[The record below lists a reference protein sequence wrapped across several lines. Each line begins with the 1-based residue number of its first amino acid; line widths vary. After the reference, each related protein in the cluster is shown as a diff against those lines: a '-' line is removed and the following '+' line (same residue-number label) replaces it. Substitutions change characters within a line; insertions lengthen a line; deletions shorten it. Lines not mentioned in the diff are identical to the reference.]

1 MIIKEKI
8 TALQLFSILF
18 ISRILV
24 SLTYVP
30 ALSSGSFSTDL
41 FLTVP
46 LSFLIMTIMFIPM
59 YILLKK
65 HKGQSVLDCAED
77 ISSVFVKIIAVL
89 FLLFFVYNGA
99 SAISRFTI
107 FVTSSLQPRMP
118 AATLAVSIVLVS
130 CYIAWLGIEPLGRF
144 SAIMVPIMC
153 IGVLIIFTGVIPKMS
168 ALNFEPILY
177 RGYGDFWDNVLST
190 ISQTVEIAA
199 LAILAPMAGGK
210 VRKGFFLWL
219 TGLSIFM
226 MTIAFSVIGV
236 LGNFSESQLFPVYIT
251 TVLSEF
257 SVIKRL
263 CALQTAIWLSG
274 VIIKVSYLCILS
286 DTCFSKLAKQ
296 KKGRNLFFPLS
307 GVIIIILSLVF
318 SKNFQIYTQV
328 SSAFIGLIFNIL
340 LIIIIPIIILIC
352 KKIKGRKQKV

>member
-1 MIIKEKI
+1 MLIKEKI
-8 TALQLFSILF
+8 TAIQLFSILF
-18 ISRILV
+18 ISRILI
-24 SLTYVP
+24 SLTYAP

-41 FLTVP
+41 FFTVP

-65 HKGQSVLDCAED
+65 HNSQSVLDCAED
-77 ISSVFVKIIAVL
+77 ISPVFLKIVAIL

-107 FVTSSLQPRMP
+107 FATSSLQPRMP
-118 AATLAVSIVLVS
+118 AVTLAVSIVLVS

-153 IGVLIIFTGVIPKMS
+153 IGVLIISIGVLPRIS
-168 ALNFEPILY
+168 ALNFEPVLY
-177 RGYGDFWDNVLST
+177 RGPKDFWSNVLST

-199 LAILAPMAGGK
+199 LAILAPMTTGK
-210 VRKGFFLWL
+210 IRKGFFLWL
-219 TGLSIFM
+219 VGLIIFM
-226 MTIAFSVIGV
+226 MAIVFSVVGV
-236 LGNFSESQLFPVYIT
+236 LGNFSDSQLFPVYIT

-263 CALQTAIWLSG
+263 DALQTAIWLSG

-286 DTCFSKLAKQ
+286 DTCFSKLSQ
-296 KKGRNLFFPLS
+296 NKKGRSLFFPLS
-307 GVIIIILSLVF
+307 GMIILILSLLF
-318 SKNFQIYTQV
+318 SKDFQIYTQV
-328 SSAFIGLIFNIL
+328 SSAFVGIIFNTL
-340 LIIIIPIIILIC
+340 LILIIPIIILIC
-352 KKIKGRKQKV
+352 KKIKGRRQNA